1 MKKQGK
7 LTHKEAVKQALE
19 ELGGRAR
26 LRNIY
31 PLVIQ
36 RVTYKPG
43 SDIEAT
49 IRRQLLTTPE
59 LFRPVEGRKGWWEL
73 VSYQEEVA
81 VLKQRIAYLSDINK
95 KLEAIPKATDLIEKM
110 LPEMMDVCKHDRMKA
125 DPLRIALRH
134 LGYEEAAGV
143 FDAWISEKED
153 DLVKAMEKLKIK
165 IHNITMTGES
175 ATYIEL

>member
-1 MKKQGK
+1 
-7 LTHKEAVKQALE
+7 
-19 ELGGRAR
+19 
-26 LRNIY
+26 
-31 PLVIQ
+31 
-36 RVTYKPG
+36 
-43 SDIEAT
+43 
-49 IRRQLLTTPE
+49 
-59 LFRPVEGRKGWWEL
+59 
-73 VSYQEEVA
+73 
-81 VLKQRIAYLSDINK
+81 
-95 KLEAIPKATDLIEKM
+95 
-110 LPEMMDVCKHDRMKA
+110 MKA

>member
-1 MKKQGK
+1 MKKQGQI
-7 LTHKEAVKQALE
+7 THKEAVKRALE
-19 ELGGRAR
+19 ELGGKAR
-26 LRNIY
+26 LRDIY
-31 PLVIQ
+31 PRVIPI
-36 RVTYKPG
+36 VTYKQG
-43 SDIEAT
+43 SDIKST
-49 IRRQLLTTPE
+49 LRRLLLTTPE